1 MNLVL
6 IGYRATGKTTVAKII
21 ADILNIEC
29 TDADVEIEARAGKT
43 IAEIFA
49 KDGEPA
55 FRDLESE
62 VITDLL
68 QGDRLLLSAGGGAP
82 MRPENR
88 RVMRENATVVLLTAS
103 PETIVQRMAADA
115 KTADQRPSLTG
126 KCPLEEV
133 QEVLSAREDVYHE
146 TAHHTIATDGKTP
159 VQVAQEVAK
168 LFKVDKTSMFT
179 E

>member
-6 IGYRATGKTTVAKII
+6 IGYRATGKTTVAKIV
-21 ADILNIEC
+21 AGLLDIEC
-29 TDADVEIEARAGKT
+29 KDADVEIEARAGKT
-43 IAEIFA
+43 IAQIFA
-49 KDGEPA
+49 EDGEPT

-62 VITDLL
+62 VIVDLL

-82 MRPENR
+82 MRPKNR

-126 KCPLEEV
+126 KGPLEEV
-133 QEVLSAREDVYHE
+133 QEVLSARASAYLE
-146 TAHHTIATDGKTP
+146 TAHQIVATDGKSP
-159 VQVAQEVAK
+159 EEVAREVAG
-168 LFKVDKTSMFT
+168 LVSV